1 MTQIAVDCCTYKTKT
16 DRLCNR
22 VFTLFS
28 EANPSVFSARDL
40 RDLFVFCKRLEAAY
54 NRSM

>member
-1 MTQIAVDCCTYKTKT
+1 MTQLAVDCCTYKTKT

-28 EANPSVFSARDL
+28 EANPFFFSARDL
-40 RDLFVFCKRLEAAY
+40 RDLFIFCKRLEAAY